1 MREPG
6 AAAFYL
12 PWLDGLRAA
21 AALLVLVSHSAI
33 FPGRSG
39 EILSPLL
46 GSFGVYVFLTL
57 SAFLLTR
64 LLRLEWQSTGRLA
77 LGAFWVR
84 RALRIW
90 PLYVV
95 WCLFMAG
102 WALWAG
108 NEPALRVLGQVLAH
122 LTFTEDFTFPLGGWA
137 AALPYSAQL
146 WTISLE
152 EQAYF
157 LLPLV
162 LSAYFAAGGCRRLRT
177 ILIAIA
183 AAGAAVRLGLLL
195 LGAGHVAVWVSPLH
209 PDAFLA
215 GLWLGLQDWP
225 GDAADR
231 ARGGMPWL
239 VLGAALVAAVALLG
253 PPVFSIWAEIYA
265 YPAFA
270 AAALAVMIGI
280 ARMPALARLL
290 GAPALRY
297 LGRISYGIYTFH
309 FAALAASDRLLQG
322 AGLANPVLQ
331 LALALLITVAAADL
345 SYRGLERPFL
355 KLKAR
360 FTAVQSRPI

>member
-12 PWLDGLRAA
+12 PWLDGLRAS

-64 LLRLEWQSTGRLA
+64 LLRLEWQSTGRRA
-77 LGAFWVR
+77 LGAFWTR

-95 WCLFMAG
+95 WCLLMAG

-157 LLPLV
+157 LLPPV
-162 LSAYFAAGGCRRLRT
+162 LSAYFAGGGTRRLRT

-183 AAGAAVRLGLLL
+183 AAGAAVRLGMVL
-195 LGAGHVAVWVSPLH
+195 LGAQHVAVWVSPLH
-209 PDAFLA
+209 PTMRSWP
-215 GLWLGLQDWP
+215 GSGSRLQDFGRAMP
-225 GDAADR
+225 RDPS
-231 ARGGMPWL
+231 ARGACPGWSWARPW
-239 VLGAALVAAVALLG
+239 
-253 PPVFSIWAEIYA
+253 S
-265 YPAFA
+265 
-270 AAALAVMIGI
+270 
-280 ARMPALARLL
+280 
-290 GAPALRY
+290 LRW
-297 LGRISYGIYTFH
+297 RC
-309 FAALAASDRLLQG
+309 SDR
-322 AGLANPVLQ
+322 
-331 LALALLITVAAADL
+331 
-345 SYRGLERPFL
+345 RC
-355 KLKAR
+355 
-360 FTAVQSRPI
+360 SRSGRRSMPIPPSLRRHWR